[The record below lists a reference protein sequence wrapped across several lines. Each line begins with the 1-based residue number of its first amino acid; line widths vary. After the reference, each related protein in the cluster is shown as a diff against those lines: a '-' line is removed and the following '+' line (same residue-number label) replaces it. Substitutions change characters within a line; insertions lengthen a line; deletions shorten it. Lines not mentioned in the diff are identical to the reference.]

1 MYGNTSRFVVLP
13 LSPVASCSP
22 GDRAELIRSLEAERI
37 PNGLAFISDPSVA
50 RTTDELLS
58 AVVAQRNALDDSL
71 PATKARR
78 DALLAALD
86 EPAAALSERR
96 KVLEDALHESPAA
109 EPGLV
114 DAPGVQVVA

>member
-1 MYGNTSRFVVLP
+1 M
-13 LSPVASCSP
+13 P

-37 PNGLAFISDPSVA
+37 PNGLAFASDSTVA
-50 RTTDELLS
+50 RSTAEVLS
-58 AVVAQRNALDDSL
+58 AVAAHRNALDDSL

-86 EPAAALSERR
+86 EPVALSERR
-96 KVLEDALHESPAA
+96 KVLEDALHEDA

-114 DAPGVQVVA
+114 PAPDVQVVA